1 MQIWK
6 LSAAGLPRILV
17 DPDQLTQALVNLAL
31 NGIQAMSEGG
41 VLKILATQED
51 DGLHIAISDTG
62 SGIPAEQLQEIFR
75 PFYTTKYRGTGLGLA
90 ISRGIVERNGGRL
103 EVESEPGQGSTFT
116 LIIETA
122 AEGAM
127 T

>member
-1 MQIWK
+1 
-6 LSAAGLPRILV
+6 
-17 DPDQLTQALVNLAL
+17 
-31 NGIQAMSEGG
+31 MSEGG

-116 LIIETA
+116 LIIETV